1 MLLKIGIIFGLY
13 SLMLDLRVDCRLIFS
28 VVRCYEPKLEKNKK
42 EKKKKKEKQKKEDNT
57 NDMC

>member
-28 VVRCYEPKLEKNKK
+28 VLHCYMNQNKK
-42 EKKKKKEKQKKEDNT
+42 KATTKRKKKKKAEKEDNT
-57 NDMC
+57 NDMF